1 LKISKISLKFGPSE
15 KRWILEQEA
24 MIERRRDMEEGERE
38 TDRKL
43 KEVWKQEMLKERDRQ
58 TTERQRDRDERE
70 TDSHREGGR

>member
-1 LKISKISLKFGPSE
+1 
-15 KRWILEQEA
+15 
-24 MIERRRDMEEGERE
+24 MIERRRDMQEGERE

-43 KEVWKQEMLKERDRQ
+43 KEVWKQEILKERDRQ